1 MYKVQISG
9 TGLYTPKEKIS
20 NEELVQS
27 FNKYV
32 DEFNEINSEDIKNG
46 KTQPLEKSSA
56 EFIEKASGVKSRYV
70 QNKTGILDTSFMRPK
85 LRERSEE
92 ELSNLAEMGV
102 IAAKD
107 AIKNSNIDVDDI
119 DAVIV
124 ACSNLERAYPAIAIE
139 IQNALGIKGFA
150 FDMNVACSSATF
162 GIQTIFDMVKSGSIK
177 SAIMINPEICTGHL
191 NFRDRDCHFIFGD
204 VATAVILERLNEENI
219 KENSY
224 EIIGTRLLT
233 KFSNNIR
240 NNYGFLNNS
249 SPDGVGQSDKLF
261 HQNGRKV
268 FKEVVPEV
276 SNLIKSHLEENNLSA
291 NDLKGMYLHQANENM
306 NVLIS
311 KYVLGKDAPKE
322 LAPVVLDEYANTSS
336 AGSII
341 AFHKYNKS
349 LNKHDLAIIC
359 SFGAGYSVGNV
370 IVKKIA

>member
-46 KTQPLEKSSA
+46 KTQPLEKSSV

-107 AIKNSNIDVDDI
+107 AIKNSNIDVEDI

-224 EIIGTRLLT
+224 EII
-233 KFSNNIR
+233 
-240 NNYGFLNNS
+240 Y
-249 SPDGVGQSDKLF
+249 
-261 HQNGRKV
+261 
-268 FKEVVPEV
+268 E
-276 SNLIKSHLEENNLSA
+276 
-291 NDLKGMYLHQANENM
+291 
-306 NVLIS
+306 
-311 KYVLGKDAPKE
+311 
-322 LAPVVLDEYANTSS
+322 
-336 AGSII
+336 II
-341 AFHKYNKS
+341 N
-349 LNKHDLAIIC
+349 
-359 SFGAGYSVGNV
+359 
-370 IVKKIA
+370 